1 MSNSAV
7 LGLLV
12 SGYNRHITMAAWR
25 RRLRR
30 KSQDCAY
37 LILSS
42 STSKVS
48 VELGGITHG

>member
-7 LGLLV
+7 LFLPV
-12 SGYNRHITMAAWR
+12 SGCNRDLATAAWR

-48 VELGGITHG
+48 VELGGITPG